1 MTEAPSKRSYTWI
14 AVILGVTVGLS
25 MFLVWYLKIDPF
37 HEALD
42 GFMGNMQ
49 AGVKTLTTSW
59 GGAAGMLL
67 EQMNKNPIATGGSIL
82 AGTSAIV
89 SLYSKFKSDKAK
101 AQVEVA
107 AAKAQTES
115 QKLLIT
121 QGQAF
126 SQAQSKMDEMQKKL
140 DAYGIDTFADEARAV
155 IERQKQELS
164 SAKAQLEILSK
175 QIETMRLKTYEVKT
189 VA

>member
-1 MTEAPSKRSYTWI
+1 MTEAQPKRSYTLLAI
-14 AVILGVTVGLS
+14 VIGVTVGLS
-25 MFLVWYLKIDPF
+25 LFSVWFLKIDPF

-42 GFMGNMQ
+42 GFMANMQ
-49 AGVKTLTTSW
+49 VVVASVTTQAGNA
-59 GGAAGMLL
+59 GGLLL

-101 AQVEVA
+101 VQVEVA
-107 AAKAQTES
+107 AAKAQSES
-115 QKLLIT
+115 QKALIT

-140 DAYGIDTFADEARAV
+140 DAYGIDTFADEAKTV
-155 IERQKQELS
+155 IERQKQELL